1 MYAWLKVA
9 HLVSVVLWISGL
21 TAIYWLLR
29 LHDHAPKEMRDKFT
43 LLERSLALSAEL
55 AAAVAI
61 GCGLVMA
68 LWPINQFAGGAW
80 LHLKL
85 TVVVLAILSVHGI
98 LRGRIKKFGQ
108 GKIKPVPGW
117 VWSLLLG
124 GVTIA
129 IICATTKLHA
139 FQ

>member
-21 TAIYWLLR
+21 TTIYWLLR
-29 LHDHAPKEMRDKFT
+29 LHDHAPREMREKLT
-43 LLERSLALSAEL
+43 LLERSLALSADIS
-55 AAAVAI
+55 AAVAI
-61 GCGLVMA
+61 GCGLAMA
-68 LWPINQFAGGAW
+68 LWPINQFKGGAW

-85 TVVVLAILSVHGI
+85 AVVVVAILSVHGI

-108 GKIKPVPGW
+108 GKIKPVPSW
-117 VWSLLLG
+117 VWSLFLAG
-124 GVTIA
+124 ITIA
-129 IICATTKLHA
+129 ILCATTKLRA